1 MTKLR
6 ELQLFELQML
16 KDLVKVCDENDI
28 EYFLAGGTL
37 LGAVRHKGF
46 IPWDDDV
53 DIYMTT
59 KNYKRFLKIGQ
70 KALGNKYFV
79 QNYRTEKNYM
89 EMWTQIRANGTTSM
103 PLDCKNYDIHFGI
116 CLDIFPIVGVSDN
129 EKQRK
134 KQINALNINRT
145 LLADSYM
152 KVKGEEPTRKL
163 KLLYLIP
170 RFIRRFICKINERNI
185 YLDSD
190 KYNTNT
196 VVWYKLTKDY
206 PSRLLKSRI
215 KIDFED
221 TSFFVMKDFH
231 EFLTIN
237 FGDYMELP
245 PENERK
251 GHDLEL
257 GKIIFD
263 ANKDYR
269 EYKLEI

>member
-1 MTKLR
+1 
-6 ELQLFELQML
+6 ML
-16 KDLVKVCDENDI
+16 KDLVKACDENDI

-170 RFIRRFICKINERNI
+170 RFIRRFICKINEHKI
-185 YLDSD
+185 MLDTE
-190 KYNTNT
+190 KNNT
-196 VVWYKLTKDY
+196 VTELWYKFTNDY
-206 PSRLLKSRI
+206 PAELFETSVML
-215 KIDFED
+215 DFED
-221 TSFFVMKDFH
+221 AKFKVMNGYD
-231 EFLTIN
+231 EFLKILY
-237 FGDYMELP
+237 GDYMQLP
-245 PENERK
+245 PENERG
-251 GHDLEL
+251 GHSLEL
-257 GKIIFD
+257 GEIIFD
-263 ANKDYR
+263 TEKDYTY
-269 EYKLEI
+269 YK